1 MPTTEPVPALP
12 ADPNASLGAL
22 QQPEQQPELHA
33 EPPAEPQ
40 PEPQPEPADEPAA
53 VETSTVEAS
62 PVTAAAPEPAPEA
75 DAQGLT
81 EPAPAAAPKPAEL
94 SPAAVA
100 EKLKQLAPALFT
112 GGAKPLKLRI
122 QVDIQE
128 RAPGVFSKQAL
139 SAFFRRYTG
148 STSYLLAVAKGAHR
162 FDLDGKPAGDITDE
176 HRKVANEELA
186 RRRDNQQTRRD
197 LEEQQRRNRAGLL
210 HDYERT
216 TLTRANF
223 CVLKGVADEELD
235 GLLVIAREEAAQPRG
250 PAPHKH
256 HHHHN
261 HHHNRGGEARGE
273 RDARGPAGPRRD
285 GPPRRPGPPGA
296 GRDGRR

>member
-12 ADPNASLGAL
+12 A
-22 QQPEQQPELHA
+22 
-33 EPPAEPQ
+33 EP
-40 PEPQPEPADEPAA
+40 D
-53 VETSTVEAS
+53 AS
-62 PVTAAAPEPAPEA
+62 PDAPQPAPEA
-75 DAQGLT
+75 TPEAT
-81 EPAPAAAPKPAEL
+81 PAASPKPAEL
-94 SPAAVA
+94 SPAVVA

-112 GGAKPLKLRI
+112 GGPRPLKLRI

-139 SAFFRRYTG
+139 SAFFRRHTG
-148 STSYLLAVAKGAHR
+148 STSYLLAVAKGAQR
-162 FDLDGKPAGDITDE
+162 FDLDGQPAGDITDE

-186 RRRDNQQTRRD
+186 RRRENQQSRRE

-210 HDYERT
+210 HDFERT

-250 PAPHKH
+250 PAPHEQH
-256 HHHHN
+256 Q
-261 HHHNRGGEARGE
+261 RS
-273 RDARGPAGPRRD
+273 DAPRGPTGPRRD
-285 GPPRRPGPPGA
+285 GPPRRPGPSGP